1 MTSEFTIALHALV
14 FLNHHDKTMT
24 SEEIA
29 ANVCT
34 NPARVRKVLS
44 KLKKADLLVT
54 REGSRGGGYLFH
66 RDDETVTLLM
76 VYQALQDRIIQSS
89 WLSGSMD
96 IGCLI
101 SSNMAAVMDDI
112 MQELDEAC
120 KEKLSGITIKDIND
134 KIFGKR
140 GFEE

>member
-24 SEEIA
+24 SDEIA
-29 ANVCT
+29 VNVCT

-44 KLKKADLLVT
+44 KLKKADLLET
-54 REGSRGGGYLFH
+54 REGSRDGGYRFH
-66 RDDETVTLLM
+66 HKSESVTLLM
-76 VYQALQDRIIQSS
+76 VYQALHERIISNS
-89 WLSGSMD
+89 WHSGSMD

-101 SSNMAAVMDDI
+101 SSNMAAIMDDI
-112 MQELDEAC
+112 VLELDEAC
-120 KEKLSGITIKDIND
+120 RNKLSEITIKDVND

-140 GFEE
+140 GIEV